1 MQMRSAEELLEFRT
15 QLKGAF
21 DFGLRCR
28 PVAELRLRHRRDH
41 VQHPVVRHMDR
52 LKDCQRLR
60 VAPLAVF
67 VKDAAKVIP
76 ARMVRAKLNRP
87 CRQLNATL
95 PVARV
100 TEKPAKIRY
109 GVTAARIQ
117 GQRMLSRRA
126 KSAQIAAEVLHH
138 GEGVVGHLTRRIGI
152 EGALCCDNGALE

>member
-1 MQMRSAEELLEFRT
+1 MQMRSAEELFEFRT

-21 DFGLRCR
+21 DFGPRSRL
-28 PVAELRLRHRRDH
+28 VAKLRLRHRRDH

-67 VKDAAKVIP
+67 VEDAAKVIP

-100 TEKPAKIRY
+100 TEKPAKIRH

-117 GQRMLSRRA
+117 GQRTLGRRS
-126 KSAQIAAEVLHH
+126 KSAQIAAEVLRH
-138 GEGVVGHLTRRIGI
+138 GEGVIGHLTGRIGI
-152 EGALCCDNGALE
+152 ESALCREHGALQ